1 MSFSFV
7 SSVKHLRV
15 KKRKTEFGGIPIP
28 ITMETS
34 HESCNHPDKT
44 LMEAVSRH
52 EQQAFAKL
60 VAEYRQRMIRTAF
73 RILGNHEEA
82 EDVAQDVFV
91 KLWFEADRY
100 DSRFRLST
108 WIYRICCNLCIDR
121 LRRKK
126 KMQWLSI
133 FSSSSKNMSQTTPLI
148 QEKRFPS
155 SWNRTESGE
164 DQYMAQELQQVFET
178 ITRKLSPKQKS
189 VFVLKE
195 IEGLSTEE
203 TSIATGLSPT
213 QIKSNLH
220 WAKQKLRQEFEK
232 LYGKTL

>member
-1 MSFSFV
+1 
-7 SSVKHLRV
+7 
-15 KKRKTEFGGIPIP
+15 
-28 ITMETS
+28 METS
-34 HESCNHPDKT
+34 HENCNHPDKT

-91 KLWFEADRY
+91 KLWCEADRY

-133 FSSSSKNMSQTTPLI
+133 FPSPNKNMSQTTPLI
-148 QEKRFPS
+148 QGKRLPS

-232 LYGKTL
+232 LYGKTP